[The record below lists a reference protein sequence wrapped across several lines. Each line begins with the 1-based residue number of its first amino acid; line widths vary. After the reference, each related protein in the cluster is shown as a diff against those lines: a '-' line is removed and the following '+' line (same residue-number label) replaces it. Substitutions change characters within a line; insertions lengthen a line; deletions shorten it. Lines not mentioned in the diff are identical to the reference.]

1 MVPPS
6 AREHEHCTCCLVCLL
21 GRARCGAT
29 PGGPAAGEPGTVWT
43 PRCSHGPV
51 PEEVVALVINDDE
64 RREVDNLD
72 APDGFHPQLLVLDDG
87 HVLDRVLC
95 EVGGG
100 AADAAEVE
108 AAVLFA
114 GLRHGLGP
122 VPLGEGHH
130 GVAVLLEEGH
140 VAVHAAGRRG
150 PEAAARVALRR
161 LRGPRVVDDVGA
173 HVVGQRAVRL
183 EPLRELRVRDV
194 PGDDDGAGERQARL
208 DGVLGQQLQQGFH
221 RLVQVDLHHL
231 APEAGRRPRGLEE
244 PLWVLL
250 QFLDEDAVVRDLRQ
264 HLAVRAAGHPDAD
277 RAGGPV
283 PRHPDDADV
292 VHEVLAPELRPD
304 PEAVAYLQDLLLPL
318 RVAVSA
324 AMIVSFLG
332 EAIEVAGR
340 GELDGLEAQ
349 LRGQAADDDRQVVGG
364 ARGGAQSDDL
374 FREELLQGLGV
385 QDRLRLLEEVRL
397 VRRAPAL
404 GHEHELVLVPLHG
417 VEVKLAGQVALGVLL
432 GEHGHRGDL
441 RVAEVPLG
449 VGVVDPVG
457 EVPLV
462 LLVGPDELPLL
473 AHADGGTCVLAAG
486 QHPLGCDRRVL
497 QEVVRRELVVV
508 RRLGVIQDLR
518 QLGEVPGP
526 EVVLDVGDGALRELA
541 EDPALHDEGLPGA
554 AGWALHHVDLH
565 ALLQLGQSGPGR
577 LDRDFLLEERLVLE
591 LVVGRRAAVLEV
603 LLLGQ
608 LPADALLAGG
618 CFVRFPRSGIH
629 AEEV

>member
-283 PRHPDDADV
+283 PGHPDDADV
-292 VHEVLAPELRPD
+292 VDEVLAPELRPD
-304 PEAVAYLQDLLLPL
+304 PEAVADLQHPLLPPD
-318 RVAVSA
+318 VAVGA
-324 AMIVSFLG
+324 AVVVALPG
-332 EAIEVAGR
+332 EAVEVAG
-340 GELDGLEAQ
+340 GGQLHGLEAQ
-349 LRGQAADDDRQVVGG
+349 LRREAPDDDGQVVRG
-364 ARGGAQSDDL
+364 ARRRAQRHNLLS
-374 FREELLQGLGV
+374 EELLQSLGV
-385 QDRLRLLEEVRL
+385 QQRLRLLVEVRF
-397 VRRAPAL
+397 VCGAPAL
-404 GHEHELVLVPLHG
+404 RHEHEVVLVALRG
-417 VEVKLAGQVALGVLL
+417 VDVELRGQVALRVLL
-432 GEHGHRGDL
+432 REHRQRRHLG
-441 RVAEVPLG
+441 VAEVPPG
-449 VGVVDPVG
+449 VRVVDPVG
-457 EVPLV
+457 EVRLV
-462 LLVGPDELPLL
+462 LLVGQDELALL
-473 AHADGGTCVLAAG
+473 AHAYGGARVLAAG
-486 QHPLGCDRRVL
+486 EDPPGRDGRVL
-497 QEVVRRELVVV
+497 QEAPRRELVVV
-508 RRLGVIQDLR
+508 
-518 QLGEVPGP
+518 
-526 EVVLDVGDGALRELA
+526 
-541 EDPALHDEGLPGA
+541 
-554 AGWALHHVDLH
+554 
-565 ALLQLGQSGPGR
+565 
-577 LDRDFLLEERLVLE
+577 
-591 LVVGRRAAVLEV
+591 
-603 LLLGQ
+603 
-608 LPADALLAGG
+608 
-618 CFVRFPRSGIH
+618 
-629 AEEV
+629 